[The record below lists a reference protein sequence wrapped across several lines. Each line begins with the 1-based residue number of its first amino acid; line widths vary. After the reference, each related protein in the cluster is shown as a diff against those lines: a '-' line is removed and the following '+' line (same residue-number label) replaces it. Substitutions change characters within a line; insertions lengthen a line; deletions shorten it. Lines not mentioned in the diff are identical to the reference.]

1 MYKIGIRHSVVIL
14 AALFC
19 LLQTKAPAQN
29 LIRVQVGSAD
39 PVEYADFDEGWSY
52 AMSQQSATIT
62 LLDNITRT
70 QTLVYLPTVANGR
83 HTLDLNN
90 HTITENTTDNLL
102 YVNKEDAKLTIT
114 DSSPEHGG
122 CLYKKKESSVS
133 IHTVL
138 IYQGEIEIAGG
149 KLYCENTIDD
159 SDVEHWHPAVALY
172 CNYGHGAISRISGGI
187 LEAVATMS
195 AITVSGYSTVYIT
208 GGQIRATVTKYRNA
222 QALVQQ
228 RGTAYISGG
237 KLEAYAVGQGI
248 AANAVSASAWIGTT
262 PETAQYGEV
271 YITGGTFL
279 AQTETNGACAARSD
293 AAISRFGSDIVKV
306 SGKMYISGGSFVTRA
321 SDPSATQIFAAV
333 SNGTRLFDEETP
345 HHLIGESLAE
355 MTISGGDFLV
365 DTRDAEGKYVV
376 NQANVDLLRNWGK
389 LNVSGGTFTIY
400 QYNNATGI
408 GCYKNKVT
416 LTGNPVFR
424 IHGAINTRGM
434 VAGPWCHS
442 SYCDADASKNM
453 AEIEMSG
460 GTFEVVSDSA
470 QGNTIGAWAYGGL
483 STASVSGDA
492 GYAMQA
498 KLTINGGTLT
508 VIHPNTTSAA
518 RVFRQEAA
526 KVGTYGTAEARVIV
540 HNGKFRTLVGT
551 ETENTPTGRN
561 VDYTPELACMDG
573 GFYVNYSQ
581 LATNINDDCR
591 IRRLTDAEP
600 EYAEGYR
607 FTVEPGPTVAKVTV
621 GASERFFSSFM
632 RPLNYAQKQNEATVT
647 LLADIDYIG
656 EGITYNPAPDN
667 ASTTLDLNGH
677 TVMANGTI
685 NTFMVIDKDNATFTI
700 KDSGVGGIFGLTI
713 PSSYAS
719 LIMLRRGKMILEGGT
734 LSCENTEAGVSA
746 VRVEANGTNDVFME
760 MKGGKIYASSKTN
773 TYSLLVKSI
782 ASPASRMLIS
792 GGEIEATSTGNYAFA
807 ITAGVGGH
815 ITVRNNPKLY
825 ATHAVSQAQAMRTE
839 TTGVIEVYGGRF
851 SANPGRIAY
860 GTSIAI
866 RGGFYTELSGET
878 FKNQIDAFCVP
889 PYQVFPTTDAE
900 RATYGAEYVWKV
912 EPLPES
918 GFYADII
925 DVDNTNQR
933 LLLNVSDWEIDG
945 WPYTING
952 VAYAKTQRAADRT
965 MTIPYSGAPGD
976 EFYLLVKKTSG
987 DIASH
992 HPYTLPLEITF
1003 PTTLTANEN
1012 KPLFVKGTTLTVDA
1026 NITAKNIYVGPDATL
1041 CINSGKTLTAD
1052 AVILRT
1058 TPASAAQL
1066 VKNGAID
1073 AGTNVYYTRIV
1084 ASKAG
1089 YFPFGLPVSCLSPI
1103 NAVRLSNGTN
1113 PDYKAGSGW
1122 VLRSY
1127 DEASRATYG
1136 PSDAGANWRTHDG
1149 TATIVGGKGYE
1160 MYSGVNYYREF
1171 YFPIDL
1177 SILTD
1182 EVAVTHTDGK
1192 PTDAGWNLL
1201 VSPLTYT
1208 YSNTVAPEGLAVSWL
1223 LSDGTFEQEIPDAIP
1238 PVAAF
1243 AFQAQTNGV
1252 LSFAG
1257 SSLTAAAPLRK
1268 APTEEQIPI
1277 QWLHLDIRDAKGVGD
1292 QTSIYAH
1299 PTRYDET
1306 YKPGIDVAKQSFT
1319 ASRALLYS
1327 SHAYGEMAFAG
1338 VSDSLL
1344 MRGVPLTIYSPVAQE
1359 LTISMRANNWLDR
1372 LDHVW
1377 LVDYET
1383 GVRTDLLT
1391 GDYTFDAAAGTTTA
1405 RLAVEGEFP
1414 SPQISMGNEL
1424 VPADETLMT
1433 KAGKFL
1439 WQNKMFIRVNG
1450 RIYDANGKLITAK

>member
-1 MYKIGIRHSVVIL
+1 MQVFGQNVVS
-14 AALFC
+14 
-19 LLQTKAPAQN
+19 
-29 LIRVQVGSAD
+29 VQVGAAD
-39 PVEYADFDEGWSY
+39 PVEYADFNAGWAY
-52 AMSQQSATIT
+52 AMSQQSATIK

-248 AANAVSASAWIGTT
+248 AAYAVAASAWIGTT

-306 SGKMYISGGSFVTRA
+306 GGKMYISGGSFVTRA
-321 SDPSATQIFAAV
+321 SDPSATQIFAAL

-376 NQANVDLLRNWGK
+376 NQANVDLLRNWGT

-416 LTGNPVFR
+416 VTGNPVFR

-460 GTFEVVSDSA
+460 GTFEVVTDSA
-470 QGNTIGAWAYGGL
+470 QGTTIGAWAYGGL

-526 KVGTYGTAEARVIV
+526 KVGTYGTAEAQMIV

-573 GFYVNYSQ
+573 GFYVNYGQ

-600 EYAEGYR
+600 EYSEGYR

-621 GASERFFSSFM
+621 GASERLFSSFM

-656 EGITYNPAPDN
+656 EGINYNPAPDN

-719 LIMLRRGKMILEGGT
+719 LIMLRRGNMILEGGT

-773 TYSLLVKSI
+773 TYSLLVRSI

-792 GGEIEATSTGNYAFA
+792 GGEIEATSTGSYAFA

-918 GFYADII
+918 GSLLDIV
-925 DVDNTNQR
+925 DVDNANST
-933 LLLNVSDWEIDG
+933 LKLNVSDWAVDG
-945 WPYTING
+945 WPYIING
-952 VAYAKTQRAADRT
+952 IAYPKTARAVDRT
-965 MTIPYSGAPGD
+965 MAIPYSGAPGD
-976 EFYLLVKKTSG
+976 AFYVLVKKASG
-987 DIASH
+987 DITSH
-992 HPYTLPLEITF
+992 HLYSIPLEITT
-1003 PTTLTANEN
+1003 PTTLMADEL
-1012 KPLFVKGTTLTVDA
+1012 KPLFVKGTTLTIDA
-1026 NITAKNIYVGPDATL
+1026 DVTAKNVYIAPDAALT
-1041 CINSGKTLTAD
+1041 IHSGKTLTVD
-1052 AVILRT
+1052 TLFLRT
-1058 TPASAAQL
+1058 TPNSAAIL
-1066 VKNGAID
+1066 NKEGAI
-1073 AGTNVYYTRIV
+1073 AGSSMVYYTRII
-1084 ASKAG
+1084 SDKSG
-1089 YFPFGLPVSCLSPI
+1089 YFPFGLPVSCTSQLDEI
-1103 NAVRLSNGTN
+1103 RLSNGTN

-1122 VLRSY
+1122 ILRYY
-1127 DEASRATYG
+1127 DEPTRATNG
-1136 PSDAGANWRTHDG
+1136 PSEAGANWRTPDK
-1149 TATIVGGKGYE
+1149 TAIIAGGRGYE

-1171 YFPIDL
+1171 YFPVDITA
-1177 SILTD
+1177 LTD
-1182 EVAVTHTDGK
+1182 AVPVTCSTGA
-1192 PTDAGWNLL
+1192 PTDAGWNVL
-1201 VSPLTYT
+1201 VSPLTYP
-1208 YSNTVAPEGLAVSWL
+1208 YANSIEPEGTVISWL
-1223 LSDGTFEQEIPDAIP
+1223 QNDGTFEQEIPSLIP
-1238 PVAAF
+1238 PSAVF
-1243 AFQAQTNGV
+1243 AYQAPKTGN

-1257 SSLTAAAPLRK
+1257 TTIETLLPRRQSPADETTPV
-1268 APTEEQIPI
+1268 QWI
-1277 QWLHLDIRDAKGVGD
+1277 QLEIADSDGEGD
-1292 QTSIYAH
+1292 RTSIYSH
-1299 PTRYDET
+1299 PTRYGQT
-1306 YKPGIDVAKQSFT
+1306 YQTGIDVAKLSFEAT
-1319 ASRALLYS
+1319 RALIYS

-1338 VSDSLL
+1338 VSDESIEQ
-1344 MRGVPLTIYSPVAQE
+1344 GVALTVYSPSEQE
-1359 LTISMRANNWLDR
+1359 LTFSLRENDWLGR
-1372 LDHVW
+1372 LDKVW
-1377 LVDYET
+1377 LVDKQT
-1383 GVRTDLLT
+1383 GTRTNLRT
-1391 GDYTFDAAAGTTTA
+1391 SDYAFQAVAGTTTG
-1405 RLAVEGEFP
+1405 RFLIQGQF
-1414 SPQISMGNEL
+1414 STPQGNERIENESL
-1424 VPADETLMT
+1424 ELRGAT
-1433 KAGKFL
+1433 KVMIKDQL
-1439 WQNKMFIRVNG
+1439 YIRING
-1450 RIYDANGKLITAK
+1450 HMYDVTGKLVTNK